1 MIKLVICIFNL
12 VLRCHHDQILERA
25 AGLTYRVLLAF
36 FPFLIFL
43 ISLLGTL
50 EVDESAILEGLFFVL
65 PGDIAG
71 LVYNFIYEL
80 GEARSVG
87 LMSTA
92 LFFSVYNT
100 SNGFRAIVRIINR
113 AYGVRNHR
121 GLVTQV
127 GISFLLMLLFSA
139 ALIIMLGLLVFGR
152 KIGGLFFPD
161 GNELLIALVS
171 SGGALVVLVLVTMAI
186 YRLACA
192 AYLPARHIL
201 PGAVFTVIAWVI
213 ISSGFGFVI
222 SNFTQYSVIYG
233 SIAGVF
239 ILILWL
245 NIISIVLLIG
255 NEANVVLREYYP

>member
-1 MIKLVICIFNL
+1 MTKLAICIFNL
-12 VLRCHHDQILERA
+12 ALRCHHDQILERA
-25 AGLTYRVLLAF
+25 AGLAYRVLLAF

-43 ISLLGTL
+43 ISLFSTL
-50 EVDESAILEGLFFVL
+50 DVDESAILEGLFFVL

-71 LVYNFIYEL
+71 LVYDFIYEL
-80 GEARSVG
+80 GGARSIG

-113 AYGVRNHR
+113 AYGVRNRR
-121 GLVTQV
+121 GLIAQV
-127 GISFLLMLLFSA
+127 VISFLLMLLFSA

-152 KIGGLFFPD
+152 QIWGFFFPG
-161 GNELLIALVS
+161 GNELLFAFA
-171 SGGALVVLVLVTMAI
+171 SGGGAMVVLVLVTMVI

-192 AYLPARHIL
+192 TSLPIKHIL
-201 PGAVFTVIAWVI
+201 PGAAFTVIAWVV

-245 NIISIVLLIG
+245 NIVSIVLLVG
-255 NEANVVLREYYP
+255 NEANAVLREYYP